1 MSSGVHHRRAR
12 QAGFT
17 LLEVFIATAILGM
30 AILYMFD
37 ALVHSPDRANR
48 AKLITVATN
57 LARTKMHDIEA
68 DLLKD
73 GWEEFDDEECGDF
86 TDDEYGNLAR
96 FQWCARI
103 DKIELPDTVDVEGA
117 VSKMLGVGD
126 PDDPDDPGASGQAAG
141 SGSILGMWMGGAGG
155 MPGASG
161 ANGSS
166 TQPNAAMSGM
176 ASMLTSFL
184 APFRNVVEQA
194 IRRVTLRV
202 FWKYRGEKEEIVL
215 IYYVTR
221 PDLVDQSIIGGFLQ
235 GAGTGSSSGSK
246 SGSKSGGSSSSTGK
260 RK

>member
-1 MSSGVHHRRAR
+1 MSRRGSSRRAR

-17 LLEVFIATAILGM
+17 LLEVFMATAILSM

-117 VSKMLGVGD
+117 VSKMLGDED
-126 PDDPDDPGASGQAAG
+126 PDDPDNPDANGQAG
-141 SGSILGMWMGGAGG
+141 GTGSIMGMWMGGAGG

-166 TQPNAAMSGM
+166 TQPNAAQSGM
-176 ASMLTSFL
+176 ASMLTAFL

-194 IRRVTLRV
+194 IRRITLRV
-202 FWKYRGEKEEIVL
+202 FWKYRGKEQEIVL

-221 PDLVDQSIIGGFLQ
+221 PDLVDQSIIGGFMQ
-235 GAGTGSSSGSK
+235 GAASQTGKGTSSS
-246 SGSKSGGSSSSTGK
+246 GSSSSTSSSTGT